1 MRPTLID
8 RSNGASLV
16 YTYWRNSKSDV
27 WLGGH
32 APVARRQM
40 IDAYEDGLRT
50 GRHRWRFYKLEAAA
64 PAPTPARRAVIPFA
78 ERRWRTVPGA
88 KLKATGHAFELLAV
102 LIKIQPATL
111 DEILARAAEDGR
123 LATGGASRR
132 AIVRWYL
139 NDLRKRRI
147 VEVVGEQRGLLGGE
161 GQNVR

>member
-8 RSNGASLV
+8 RSNGAPLV
-16 YTYWRNSKSDV
+16 YTYWRNSKNDV

-32 APVARRQM
+32 APIARRQM
-40 IDAYEDGLRT
+40 IDVYEDGLRT
-50 GRHRWRFYKLEAAA
+50 GRHRWRFYKLEAAPAALA
-64 PAPTPARRAVIPFA
+64 PSRRAVIPFA

-132 AIVRWYL
+132 AIVRWYI

-147 VEVVGEQRGLLGGE
+147 VEVAGAQRSLLE
-161 GQNVR
+161 EKGQDVK